1 MARSSLMHCAPL
13 VVALLFVA
21 DPVFATGVSEDSDL
35 ERSHTSTVRTT
46 VGATAFLMCH
56 LPNIGK
62 EVYWARQ
69 QADKV
74 FLKHYRHVT
83 KGFERIEASC
93 SQQDDVCLLTISNV
107 RKTDSGLYFCGVD
120 STPPIRRFVYLSVS
134 EPETTILG
142 EPFRTHWQG
151 SGINLTCVV
160 QPRRQ
165 PGDTVLWM
173 HDDLVIHADH
183 DSRLTITTKMDTS
196 IISQLLLEDA
206 QPKDSGTYTCKLPS
220 GSSDSVEVE
229 VMQVVKDDFH
239 AAMSGGHRPL
249 SAVPPAALVFPV
261 IAAAVGSICR

>member
-1 MARSSLMHCAPL
+1 MGRSSLIPWAPL
-13 VVALLFVA
+13 VVALLFIT

-46 VGATAFLMCH
+46 VGGTAFLMCH

-62 EVYWARQ
+62 VVYWARQ

-74 FLKHYRHVT
+74 FLRHYRHVT
-83 KGFERIEASC
+83 MGFGRIEASC

-107 RKTDSGLYFCGVD
+107 QKTDSGLYLCGVD
-120 STPPIRRFVYLSVS
+120 STPPIQRFVYLSVS
-134 EPETTILG
+134 EPKTTILG

-165 PGDTVLWM
+165 PEDTVLWM

-183 DSRLTITTKMDTS
+183 DSRLTIITETDTS
-196 IISQLLLEDA
+196 TISQLLLEDA
-206 QPKDSGTYTCKLPS
+206 QPKDSGTYTCKLPN
-220 GSSDSVEVE
+220 GSSDSVEIE

-249 SAVPPAALVFPV
+249 SAVPAAALVFLV
-261 IAAAVGSICR
+261 IAAAVGSVCR